1 MFTAP
6 STGSGTATTMDALIY
21 DSTGPVQTMGGS
33 PKATDGSAQN
43 GKTNPNAKF
52 STPFGSAYHTFK
64 VRAAALRCVLP
75 PRCVSPATAACA
87 DCVVSDLE
95 GLDG

>member
-6 STGSGTATTMDALIY
+6 SNGSGTATTMDALIY

-33 PKATDGSAQN
+33 PKATDGSSQT

-52 STPFGSAYHTFK
+52 STTFGSSYHTFK
-64 VRAAALRCVLP
+64 ARAAGRCVRL
-75 PRCVSPATAACA
+75 PRCI
-87 DCVVSDLE
+87 
-95 GLDG
+95 